1 MNTCEQDQHWMH
13 RALELARKGLG
24 HVEPNPMVGCV
35 LVKDQQ
41 LVASG
46 WHQQFGG
53 PHAEIHALQEA
64 GSQATGCTLYV
75 TLEPCSH
82 QGKTPPC
89 TTAVK
94 QAGIERVVI
103 GQQDPFAEV
112 NGRGIQL
119 LQDAGLEVE
128 SGVLEAECRQ
138 LNGPYLKRLAQGK
151 PWVVAKWAMSRDG
164 KLAASD
170 GSSRWISSP
179 TSREIVH
186 QIRGRMDAILVGRE
200 TALLDNP
207 QLTARPP
214 GARVPTRIVMTT
226 MAELPSELT
235 LIQTAREIPTLIVC
249 GPDAPTKNCNDL
261 EAAGCQVFAT
271 VSRDH
276 GQMIHELLG
285 HLGRQEMTNLLVEGG
300 SQLLASFF
308 RAKAIDEVHI
318 FVAEKHMGGTGAA
331 NPLELNEQNPIDT
344 EYFLKQLEQ
353 RTVENDLYYSGRLDP
368 TTGLPEVD
376 PS

>member
-1 MNTCEQDQHWMH
+1 MTTCEQDQHWMH
-13 RALELARKGLG
+13 RALDLARKGLG
-24 HVEPNPMVGCV
+24 HVEPNPLVGCV
-35 LVKDQQ
+35 LVKNQE

-64 GSQATGCTLYV
+64 GSRAAGCTLYV

-89 TTAVK
+89 TTAIQ
-94 QAGIERVVI
+94 QAGIQRVVI

-112 NGRGIQL
+112 NGRGIQQL
-119 LQDAGLEVE
+119 EEAGLEIE
-128 SGVLEAECRQ
+128 RGVLETECRH
-138 LNGPYLKRLAQGK
+138 LNGPYLKRLATGK

-179 TSREIVH
+179 TSRELVH

-226 MAELPSELT
+226 LADLPNHLT
-235 LIQTAREIPTLIVC
+235 LLQTARETPTLITC
-249 GPDAPTKNCNDL
+249 GPDAPTKNRKAL
-261 EAAGCQVFAT
+261 EAAGCEVFVT
-271 VSRDH
+271 ESTDRC
-276 GQMIHELLG
+276 QMINELLC
-285 HLGRQEMTNLLVEGG
+285 HLGRQQMTNLLIEGG
-300 SQLLASFF
+300 SQLLVSCFN
-308 RAKAIDEVHI
+308 AKAIDEVHI
-318 FVAEKHMGGTGAA
+318 FVANKHMGGTGAA
-331 NPLELNEQNPIDT
+331 NPLELSKEDSMDS
-344 EYFLKQLEQ
+344 ERFLEQ
-353 RTVENDLYYSGRLDP
+353 LQSRTVESDLYYWGQLDSS
-368 TTGLPEVD
+368 TGLPID

>member
-1 MNTCEQDQHWMH
+1 MTTCEQDQHWMH
-13 RALELARKGLG
+13 RALDLARKGLG
-24 HVEPNPMVGCV
+24 HVEPNPLVGCV
-35 LVKDQQ
+35 LVKNQE

-64 GSQATGCTLYV
+64 GSRAAGCTLYV

-89 TTAVK
+89 TTAIK
-94 QAGIERVVI
+94 QAGIQRVVI

-112 NGRGIQL
+112 NGRGIQQL
-119 LQDAGLEVE
+119 EEAGLEIE
-128 SGVLEAECRQ
+128 RGVLETECRH
-138 LNGPYLKRLAQGK
+138 LNGPYLKRLATGK

-179 TSREIVH
+179 TSRELVH

-226 MAELPSELT
+226 LADLPNHLT
-235 LIQTAREIPTLIVC
+235 LLQTARETPTLITC
-249 GPDAPTKNCNDL
+249 GPDAPTKNRKAL
-261 EAAGCQVFAT
+261 EAAGCEVFVT
-271 VSRDH
+271 ESTDRC
-276 GQMIHELLG
+276 QMINELLC
-285 HLGRQEMTNLLVEGG
+285 HLGRQQMTNLLVEGG
-300 SQLLASFF
+300 SQLLVSCFN
-308 RAKAIDEVHI
+308 AKAIDEVHI
-318 FVAEKHMGGTGAA
+318 FVANKHMGGTGAA
-331 NPLELNEQNPIDT
+331 NPLELSKEDSMDS
-344 EYFLKQLEQ
+344 ERFLKQLQ
-353 RTVENDLYYSGRLDP
+353 SRTVESDLYYWGQLDSS
-368 TTGLPEVD
+368 TGLPID

>member
-1 MNTCEQDQHWMH
+1 MTTCEQDQHWMH
-13 RALELARKGLG
+13 RALDLARKGLG
-24 HVEPNPMVGCV
+24 HVEPNPLVGCV
-35 LVKDQQ
+35 LVKNQE

-64 GSQATGCTLYV
+64 GSRAAGCTLYV

-89 TTAVK
+89 TTAIK
-94 QAGIERVVI
+94 QAGIQRVVI

-112 NGRGIQL
+112 NGRGIQQL
-119 LQDAGLEVE
+119 EEAGLEIE
-128 SGVLEAECRQ
+128 RGVLETECRH
-138 LNGPYLKRLAQGK
+138 LNGPYLKRLATGK

-179 TSREIVH
+179 TSRELVH

-226 MAELPSELT
+226 LADLPNHLT
-235 LIQTAREIPTLIVC
+235 LLQTARETPTLITC
-249 GPDAPTKNCNDL
+249 GPDAPTKNRKAL
-261 EAAGCQVFAT
+261 EAAGCEVFVT
-271 VSRDH
+271 ESTDRC
-276 GQMIHELLG
+276 QMINELLC
-285 HLGRQEMTNLLVEGG
+285 HLGRQQMTNLLIEGG
-300 SQLLASFF
+300 SQLLVSCFN
-308 RAKAIDEVHI
+308 AKAIDEVHI
-318 FVAEKHMGGTGAA
+318 FVANKHMGGTGAA
-331 NPLELNEQNPIDT
+331 NPLELSKEDSMDS
-344 EYFLKQLEQ
+344 ERFLEQ
-353 RTVENDLYYSGRLDP
+353 LQSRTVESDLYYWGQLDSS
-368 TTGLPEVD
+368 TGLPID

>member
-1 MNTCEQDQHWMH
+1 MTTCEQDQHWMH
-13 RALELARKGLG
+13 RALDLARKGLG
-24 HVEPNPMVGCV
+24 HVEPNPLVGCV
-35 LVKDQQ
+35 LVKNQE

-64 GSQATGCTLYV
+64 GSRAAGCTLYV

-89 TTAVK
+89 TTAIQ
-94 QAGIERVVI
+94 QAGIQRVVI

-112 NGRGIQL
+112 NGRGIQQL
-119 LQDAGLEVE
+119 EEAGLEIE
-128 SGVLEAECRQ
+128 RGVLETECRH
-138 LNGPYLKRLAQGK
+138 LNGPYLKRLATGK

-179 TSREIVH
+179 TSRELVH

-226 MAELPSELT
+226 LADLPNHLT
-235 LIQTAREIPTLIVC
+235 LLQTARETPTLITC
-249 GPDAPTKNCNDL
+249 GPDAPTKNRKAL
-261 EAAGCQVFAT
+261 EAAGCEVFVT
-271 VSRDH
+271 ESTDRC
-276 GQMIHELLG
+276 QMINELLC
-285 HLGRQEMTNLLVEGG
+285 HLGRQQMTNLLVEGG
-300 SQLLASFF
+300 SQLLVSCFH
-308 RAKAIDEVHI
+308 AKAIDEVHI
-318 FVAEKHMGGTGAA
+318 FVANKHMGGTGAA
-331 NPLELNEQNPIDT
+331 NPLELSKEDSMDS
-344 EYFLKQLEQ
+344 ERFLEQ
-353 RTVENDLYYSGRLDP
+353 LQSRTVESDLYYWGQLDSS
-368 TTGLPEVD
+368 TGLPID

>member
-1 MNTCEQDQHWMH
+1 MTTCEQDQHWMH
-13 RALELARKGLG
+13 RALDLARKGLG
-24 HVEPNPMVGCV
+24 HVEPNPLVGCV
-35 LVKDQQ
+35 LVKNQE

-64 GSQATGCTLYV
+64 GSRAAGCTLYV

-89 TTAVK
+89 TTAIK
-94 QAGIERVVI
+94 QAGIQRVVI

-112 NGRGIQL
+112 NGRGIQQL
-119 LQDAGLEVE
+119 EEAGLEIE
-128 SGVLEAECRQ
+128 RGVLETECRH
-138 LNGPYLKRLAQGK
+138 LNGPYLKRLATGK

-179 TSREIVH
+179 TSRELVH
-186 QIRGRMDAILVGRE
+186 QIRGRMEAILVGRE

-226 MAELPSELT
+226 LADLPNYLT
-235 LIQTAREIPTLIVC
+235 LLQTARETPTLITC
-249 GPDAPTKNCNDL
+249 GPDAPTKNRKAL
-261 EAAGCQVFAT
+261 EAAGCEVFVT
-271 VSRDH
+271 ESTDRC
-276 GQMIHELLG
+276 QMINELLC
-285 HLGRQEMTNLLVEGG
+285 HLGRQQMTNLLVEGG
-300 SQLLASFF
+300 SQLLVSCFN
-308 RAKAIDEVHI
+308 AKAIDEVHI
-318 FVAEKHMGGTGAA
+318 FVANKHMGGTGAA
-331 NPLELNEQNPIDT
+331 NPLELSKEDSMDSKR
-344 EYFLKQLEQ
+344 FLEQ
-353 RTVENDLYYSGRLDP
+353 LQSRTVESDRYYWGQLDSSP
-368 TTGLPEVD
+368 GLPID